1 MTQGRGEFAFIEAL
15 AKQAAKTPEALGLTD
30 DGAVLMID
38 DGRKLVVAA
47 DMLQA
52 GVHVMPNASPAQIAS
67 KALRT
72 NLSDLAAMGA
82 KPAFFLSTISWPGT
96 PSDDDMQSLVQM
108 LSEDQ
113 ERFGIALIG
122 GDTICGQGPFTI
134 SITVMGWVNGP
145 LLRRSG
151 AQEDDDVWVSGT
163 IGDGYLG
170 LAIAQGDANDLNEDM
185 RAHVL
190 CRYEYPEP
198 RIELGQK
205 LAGIA
210 HCGLDVSDGLIA
222 DAEHLAKAGSCALV
236 LDPLSVPLSD
246 AGRQWI
252 KAQTDP
258 HAAYESLMSGG
269 DDYELLFCA
278 PRQSRDG
285 IIALSHSL
293 NMPLTCIGKV
303 IAGKGVRLQQG
314 NGTLKVAGKSGF
326 THF

>member
-1 MTQGRGEFAFIEAL
+1 MTSTRGEFAFIEAL
-15 AKQAAKTPEALGLTD
+15 AKQAAKTPEALGLAD
-30 DGAVLMID
+30 DGAVLTID

-52 GVHVMPNASPAQIAS
+52 GVHVMPDALPAQIAS

-82 KPAFFLSTISWPGT
+82 KPAFYLSTISWPGA
-96 PSDDDMQSLVQM
+96 PSDDDMQALVQV
-108 LSEDQ
+108 LSKDQ
-113 ERFGIALIG
+113 EHFGIALVG

-134 SITVMGWVNGP
+134 SITVLGWVNGP

-151 AQEDDDVWVSGT
+151 AQEGDDIWVSGT

-170 LAIAQGDANDLNEDM
+170 LAVAQGGASGLDDDM

-190 CRYEYPEP
+190 RRYEYPEP

-222 DAEHLAKAGSCALV
+222 DAAHLAKAGACALV
-236 LDPLSVPLSD
+236 LDSLRVPLSD

-252 KAQTDP
+252 EVQADQ
-258 HAAYESLMSGG
+258 HAARESLMSGG

-278 PRQSRDG
+278 FRQDRDK
-285 IIALSHSL
+285 IIGLSHSL
-293 NMPLTCIGKV
+293 DVPLTCIGEV
-303 IAGKGVRLQQG
+303 ITGKGVLLQQG
-314 NGTLKVAGKSGF
+314 NGPRKVAGQSGF